1 MFIENKKVTATGPIT
16 YEQMKANLRNLL
28 VAAGVATALAVP
40 ALGEPLEDG
49 VAAYHDKAYAKA
61 AEIWRPLAEKG
72 DPAAQY
78 LLGTLYAEGKGVDR
92 NDTTAFTLFQRAAN
106 QGDARAQYNLGASY
120 AEGAGVQKSE
130 TDAAKWFLRAANQG
144 MVFAQLNLALLYAA
158 GKGVPHDNVEAFKW
172 LELAF
177 SGLPP
182 GGPRSDVAQAMTDVA
197 AKMTRDELDEAKRR
211 ERQWKAQPEGKAGGS
226 GPN

>member
-1 MFIENKKVTATGPIT
+1 MNGNF
-16 YEQMKANLRNLL
+16 RNLL
-28 VAAGVATALAVP
+28 AAAALATTFAAP
-40 ALGEPLEDG
+40 AVSGPLEDG
-49 VAAYHDKAYAKA
+49 VDAYHDKAFDKA

-78 LLGTLYAEGKGVDR
+78 LLGTLYVEGKGVERD
-92 NDTTAFTLFQRAAN
+92 DTTAFTWFQRAAN

-120 AEGAGVQKSE
+120 VEGAGIQKSE

-144 MVFAQLNLALLYAA
+144 MAFAQLNLALLYAA
-158 GKGVPHDNVEAFKW
+158 GKGVPQDNVEAFKW
-172 LELAF
+172 LSLAF

-182 GGPRSDVAQAMTDVA
+182 GGPRSDVAQAMTDVG

-211 ERQWKAQPEGKAGGS
+211 ERQWKVQPEGKMGAGGLR
-226 GPN
+226 